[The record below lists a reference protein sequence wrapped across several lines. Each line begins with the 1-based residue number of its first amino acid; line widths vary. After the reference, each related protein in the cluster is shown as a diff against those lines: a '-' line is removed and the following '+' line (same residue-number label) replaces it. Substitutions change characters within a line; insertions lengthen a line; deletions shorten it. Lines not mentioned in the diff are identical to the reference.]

1 MLAKQYDPHMGDNEI
16 NPPQNLG
23 FDKISEIEFRN
34 RDKVIECIRKVKQ
47 NFEKISILL
56 REFKATN
63 DLKKQALIKTKIS
76 IALESLNGDVSRG
89 NNMLGLMRKDIDERA
104 RMNNDLK
111 YQESKLR
118 IIYTSTMALQN
129 RMFMGVKDLSKLQI
143 QIKDTYKEKMS
154 RQLQV
159 YDPNLPE
166 ETLNEMVND
175 PIVS

>member
-1 MLAKQYDPHMGDNEI
+1 MLSNQYDPHMGENEI
-16 NPPQNLG
+16 NPPRNLG
-23 FDKISEIEFRN
+23 FDQISDIDFRN
-34 RDKVIECIRKVKQ
+34 RDKVIECIRNVKQ

-56 REFKATN
+56 REFKSTN
-63 DLKKQALIKTKIS
+63 DLKKQALFKTKIS

-89 NNMLGLMRKDIDERA
+89 NNILGLMRKDIDERA

-111 YQESKLR
+111 YQDAKLR
-118 IIYTSTMALQN
+118 IIHTATIALQN
-129 RMFMGVKDLSKLQI
+129 RMFEVVKDLSKLQI

-154 RQLQV
+154 RQLQA

-175 PIVS
+175 PMVN